1 MKSQRGIAL
10 ITILV
15 MVALATI
22 IAATIAKRQQHTF
35 EQTGY
40 LMHQNQALNYA
51 LSAEAFVS
59 ELLVFDAEN
68 SGETDHLQE
77 SWAQPLPP
85 FPVGDAVITAQL
97 YDESGKFNLNSL
109 LKADGTP
116 NETNLQLFKNMLK
129 RLGLD
134 EGLSEAVIDWQDADD
149 LSIGALG
156 AENNYYRGRGYL
168 AANRPFLNIE
178 ELRLVR
184 GFEGDNY
191 AAISPY
197 ISALPDIATKINLNT
212 APALVIASI
221 DERLD
226 VNAVQT
232 ALDAQQKKGQHF
244 KTTGELWALQ
254 PFTALN
260 EQSKNLVSSIFD
272 VKSNFFVAKI
282 EVYEDQ
288 RRRNMTSHLQRS
300 NNQVQ
305 VYQRSLV
312 PY

>member
-10 ITILV
+10 ITILI

-35 EQTGY
+35 EQTSY
-40 LMHQNQALNYA
+40 LIHQNQAMHYA

-68 SGETDHLQE
+68 SGATDHLQE

-85 FPVGDAVITAQL
+85 FPVGDAIITAQL
-97 YDESGKFNLNSL
+97 QDEAGKFNLNSL

-116 NETNLQLFKNMLK
+116 NENNLQLFKHMLK
-129 RLGLD
+129 RLDLD
-134 EGLSEAVIDWQDADD
+134 EGLSDAVIDWQDVDD
-149 LSIGALG
+149 LTIGALG

-168 AANRPFLNIE
+168 AANRPFMNIE

-184 GFEGDNY
+184 GFEGENY
-191 AAISPY
+191 TAIAPY
-197 ISALPDIATKINLNT
+197 ISALPDINTKINLNT

-226 VNAVQT
+226 LNAVQT
-232 ALDAQQKKGQHF
+232 VLDAQQKKGLHF
-244 KTTGELWALQ
+244 KTTGELLALQ

-260 EQSKNLVSSIFD
+260 EQSKSLMSSIFD

-282 EVYEDQ
+282 EVHIDQ
-288 RRRNMTSHLQRS
+288 RQRNMSSHLQRN
-300 NNQVQ
+300 NNQVK
-305 VYQRSLV
+305 VYQRSLLSD
-312 PY
+312 